1 MIMYIT
7 YAQLRSLLS
16 VTFYGGNLTSQC
28 YGNTHKLPTQLQLPT
43 RCQVS
48 KYAKKIA
55 IDVILHGKRQGN
67 WRCGAASYNRFTGD
81 RGGIS
86 MQIRAVEV

>member
-16 VTFYGGNLTSQC
+16 VTFYGGNLTSQF
-28 YGNTHKLPTQLQLPT
+28 YGNTHKLPTQLPVK
-43 RCQVS
+43 RCQVR
-48 KYAKKIA
+48 KYAKEIT
-55 IDVILHGKRQGN
+55 IEEILHGKRHGN

>member
-1 MIMYIT
+1 MDIR
-7 YAQLRSLLS
+7 AQLRSLLS
-16 VTFYGGNLTSQC
+16 VPFYDGNLTSQC
-28 YGNTHKLPTQLQLPT
+28 YGNTHKLPTQLPVK

-67 WRCGAASYNRFTGD
+67 WRCGAASYNRLTGN
-81 RGGIS
+81 RGGMS
-86 MQIRAVEV
+86 MQIRTLEVLHS